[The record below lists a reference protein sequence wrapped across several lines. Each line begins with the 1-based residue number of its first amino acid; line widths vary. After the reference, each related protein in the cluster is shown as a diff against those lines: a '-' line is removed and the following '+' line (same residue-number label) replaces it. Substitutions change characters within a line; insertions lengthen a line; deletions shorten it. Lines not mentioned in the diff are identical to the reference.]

1 MVKQSKYISQKQLN
15 QMIAEIQKFNQVDSR
30 INMGFIA
37 NNFLHISPG
46 AFKNAYDG
54 MYKIRIQHFNKWE
67 KSVKP
72 RIEKKQEQ
80 YKNKTLIQIFDEC
93 HEYLSDKGNR
103 ERIAKKMGVKPGT
116 LRAFLYVS
124 FDKIT
129 SGRILEIYDAIEG
142 NPPYIR
148 KKAKPNANRNLAY
161 EKISAVVNELL
172 DKGFT
177 KKDIGIGLF
186 DNKDLIY
193 SYTNARRKIPKKKVF
208 MIQDN
213 YQKLVELNEI
223 AKRLQPEKAPLLI
236 ETYGADTIVNYAKEH
251 FNWTN
256 LETLIEDQEQ
266 AVTAKRIFEICCFLE
281 INK

>member
-54 MYKIRIQHFNKWE
+54 IYKIRIQHFNKWE
-67 KSVKP
+67 KKVKP
-72 RIEKKQEQ
+72 QIEKKQEQ

-93 HEYLSDKGNR
+93 QEYLSNKSNR

-129 SGRILEIYDAIEG
+129 SGRILEIYDTIK
-142 NPPYIR
+142 NNSPYI
-148 KKAKPNANRNLAY
+148 KKKVKPNANRSLVY
-161 EKISAVVNELL
+161 EKISTIVNELL
-172 DKGFT
+172 EKGFT

-193 SYTNARRKIPKKKVF
+193 SYTNTRRKIPKKKVF
-208 MIQDN
+208 IIQDN
-213 YQKLVELNEI
+213 YQKLVKLNKI
-223 AKRLQPEKAPLLI
+223 AKRLKPKKAPLLI
-236 ETYGADTIVNYAKEH
+236 ETYGANTIVNYAKKH
-251 FNWTN
+251 FSWANID
-256 LETLIEDQEQ
+256 TLIKDQEQ
-266 AVTAKRIFEICCFLE
+266 TVTSKRIFEICCFLE